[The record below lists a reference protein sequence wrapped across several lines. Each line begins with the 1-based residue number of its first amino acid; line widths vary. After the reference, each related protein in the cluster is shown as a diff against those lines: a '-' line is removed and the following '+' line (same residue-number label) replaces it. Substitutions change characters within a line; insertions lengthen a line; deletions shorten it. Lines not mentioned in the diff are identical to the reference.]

1 MMPLSR
7 FAALADSYGGD
18 IGRWPEIFRE
28 EARALVA
35 ASAQARTRL
44 AEAARLD
51 AALMAGSRRDLE
63 TLLPPGTEDAAVER
77 LRRGVAGRIAAPSLS
92 PAPRAAWQ
100 SWLADRLPALPR
112 LNNLANLANLAGLA
126 TAGGVVV
133 MAGLL
138 VGALTVA
145 QPDGDALTSLMQ
157 PAPLAVF
164 IE

>member
-18 IGRWPEIFRE
+18 IGRWPEIFRD
-28 EARALVA
+28 EARALAA
-35 ASAQARTRL
+35 ASAEARARL

-51 AALMAGSRRDLE
+51 AALMAGSRRALE
-63 TLLPPGTEDAAVER
+63 TLLPPGAEDAAVAR
-77 LRRGVAGRIAAPSLS
+77 LRRGVAGRIAATSLATT
-92 PAPRAAWQ
+92 APRAAWLAR
-100 SWLADRLPALPR
+100 LADRLPALPR
-112 LNNLANLANLAGLA
+112 LAGLA

-145 QPDGDALTSLMQ
+145 QPDGDALVSLMQ
-157 PAPLAVF
+157 PTPLAVF

>member
-18 IGRWPEIFRE
+18 IGRWPEIFRAQARALAAASA
-28 EARALVA
+28 EARA
-35 ASAQARTRL
+35 RL

-51 AALMAGSRRDLE
+51 AALLAGSRRDLE
-63 TLLPPGTEDAAVER
+63 TLLPPGTEDAALER
-77 LRRGVAGRIAAPSLS
+77 LRRGVDGRIAGPAPA
-92 PAPRAAWQ
+92 PAPRAAW
-100 SWLADRLPALPR
+100 LARTADRLPALPR
-112 LNNLANLANLAGLA
+112 LAGLA

-145 QPDGDALTSLMQ
+145 QPDGDTLVSLMQ
-157 PAPLAVF
+157 PTPLAVF